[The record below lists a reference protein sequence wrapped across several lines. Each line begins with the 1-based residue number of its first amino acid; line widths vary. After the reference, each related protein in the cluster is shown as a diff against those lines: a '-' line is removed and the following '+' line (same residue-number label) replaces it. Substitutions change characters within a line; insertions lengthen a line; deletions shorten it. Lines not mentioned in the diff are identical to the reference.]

1 MRVKPMWLRTPVED
15 PEDDAGQ
22 EEELL
27 PDDAAEGALPSLDEV
42 LQAEAEVL
50 ATEIQELE
58 ECGDV
63 DPPFWRT
70 WRKEWKRLLK
80 AL

>member
-1 MRVKPMWLRTPVED
+1 MKSFRTSSSYRFSKPGSSAGSARQAYVVED

-42 LQAEAEVL
+42 L
-50 ATEIQELE
+50 
-58 ECGDV
+58 
-63 DPPFWRT
+63 
-70 WRKEWKRLLK
+70 
-80 AL
+80 